1 MIRQTD
7 VLGDVSNSP
16 IFAIENKR
24 EGHQKMR
31 HAAIALALAGSLGLS
46 ACSGLGDRDQKM
58 LSGAAIGA
66 GVGVVG
72 TAVTGGCISCGAVIG
87 GLVGT
92 GAGYILHENDER
104 RK

>member
-1 MIRQTD
+1 M
-7 VLGDVSNSP
+7 
-16 IFAIENKR
+16 R
-24 EGHQKMR
+24 EMR
-31 HAAIALALAGSLGLS
+31 HIAITLAVASTLGLS

-92 GAGYILHENDER
+92 GAGYILHENEER